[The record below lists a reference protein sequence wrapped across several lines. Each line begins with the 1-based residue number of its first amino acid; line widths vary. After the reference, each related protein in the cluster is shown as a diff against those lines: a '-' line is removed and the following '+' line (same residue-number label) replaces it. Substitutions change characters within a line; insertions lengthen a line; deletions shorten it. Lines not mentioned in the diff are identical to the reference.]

1 MNAPTTLKEL
11 MPASPDTDNKGQQGQ
26 DIIHESA
33 HLHVT
38 GEAIYTDDIP
48 ELRGTLYAA
57 LILSPVAHGEL
68 IGDGIDYAAIMKEHG
83 VVAVYTAKDIPGENN
98 CGPIIHDDPFLA
110 DGKVEFLGQAVAV
123 VVATD
128 MLYAREVAKRA
139 KVLVKE
145 LPALLT
151 IEEALEA
158 KSFIMPAK
166 GITRGKPAEAIAN
179 ASHQITGSTYCGQ
192 QEQFYLEGQITYA
205 VPREDDQLTLYVST
219 QHPDGNQRE
228 AAAALNLTTK
238 DVEVICRR
246 MGGAFGGKEG
256 NASIFSQS
264 AALAAFKLKKPVKLR
279 INRDDDMMVTGK
291 RHDFRIDYTVGFDDN
306 GRILG
311 ADFMLASRCGYST
324 DFSGPVNDRAVLHID
339 NCYYLPHLHIISHR
353 CKTHTQSGTA
363 FRGFGGP
370 QGMFGIETVIEEIA
384 LKTGLDALDVRK
396 VNLYQDPAVS
406 GDAGSMTTQYNQV
419 IEDFIADK
427 VIDQVEAES
436 KYRARRDSVNTFN
449 AKNKYRKKGV
459 ALVPLKFGIS
469 FTATMLNQGGALLN
483 IYMDGSVS
491 VNHGG
496 TEMGQGLNT
505 KMQQVAADGLGIPV
519 RYVRVSGTDTQKVP
533 NASAT
538 AASSGADINGAA
550 INNACDQ
557 MRARLAPVAARM
569 LGCDAADIVFAQG
582 AASVRQDTTPVRQD
596 ATPVRPEL
604 VEGFTPSSTPPKLT
618 QIDWKSLIKQA
629 WLDRVGLSVTGFYM
643 TPDIKYDFTTLQGKA
658 FYYNCYGAAVTE
670 VEIDTRTGEWW
681 LQAVDIVHDAGQSIN
696 PSIDIGQIEG
706 AYVQGMG
713 WLTME
718 ECVWDLKGK
727 KTEDGF
733 SGRGKLLTHG
743 PSTYKIPVASDIPEH
758 FKVSF
763 FDGQNVKPTPFRSKA
778 VGEPPLMLALS
789 AYFALRDAVSAS
801 ADHTARVDLTA
812 PATPEKI
819 LMACERAKA
828 LSQP

>member
-11 MPASPDTDNKGQQGQ
+11 LPDTDLAGQQGQ
-26 DIIHESA
+26 GVVHESA

-38 GEAIYTDDIP
+38 GEAVYTDDIP

-68 IGDGIDYAAIMKEHG
+68 IGEGIDRAAILAQHG

-110 DGKVEFLGQAVAV
+110 AGKVEFLGQAVAV
-123 VVATD
+123 VVARD

-151 IEEALEA
+151 IEEALA
-158 KSFIMPAK
+158 AQSFIMPAK
-166 GITRGKPAEAIAN
+166 GITRGEPAEAIEKAP
-179 ASHQITGSTYCGQ
+179 HKITGSTYCGQ

-264 AALAAFKLKKPVKLR
+264 AALAAHLLKKPVKLR
-279 INRDDDMMVTGK
+279 VNRDDDMMITGK
-291 RHDFRIDYTVGFDDN
+291 RHDFRIDYTVGFDDS

-339 NCYYLPHLHIISHR
+339 NCYYLPNLHIISHR
-353 CKTHTQSGTA
+353 CKTHTQSATA

-384 LKTGLDALDVRK
+384 QQIGKDPLDVRK

-436 KYRARRDSVNTFN
+436 KYRARRASVSTFN
-449 AKNKYRKKGV
+449 AKSKYRKKGV

-505 KMQQVAADGLGIPV
+505 KMAQVAADGLGIPV
-519 RYVRVSGTDTQKVP
+519 RYVRVTGTDTQKVP

-569 LGCDAADIVFAQG
+569 LGCEVDAIKFE
-582 AASVRQDTTPVRQD
+582 AACAINTRASGQNDKKSVDWNS
-596 ATPVRPEL
+596 L
-604 VEGFTPSSTPPKLT
+604 V
-618 QIDWKSLIKQA
+618 KQA

-696 PSIDIGQIEG
+696 PAIDLGQIEG
-706 AYVQGMG
+706 AYIQGMG

-727 KTEDGF
+727 KTEEGF

-743 PSTYKIPVASDIPEH
+743 PSTYKIPVASDVPEH

-763 FDGQNVKPTPFRSKA
+763 FDGENVKPTPFRSKA

-801 ADHTARVDLTA
+801 ADHKTRVDLTA

-828 LSQP
+828 RLPS